1 MKKQLIHRDTAWDRK
16 MHYSQAVRVGDTI
29 YVSGQVALDDEGNVV
44 GPGDIAAQTRRAVR
58 NIEIILASQGAT
70 LRDVVKIT
78 VFITNR
84 TPGFVMAYDNA
95 LGEFFPEDCPAS
107 TLVEVKSLVLR
118 DLLVEIES
126 VAVVGA
132 GG

>member
-1 MKKQLIHRDTAWDRK
+1 MKKQPIHRDTAWDRK

-29 YVSGQVALDDEGNVV
+29 YISGQVALDDAGNVV
-44 GPGDIAAQTRRAVR
+44 GPGDIVAQTRQAVR
-58 NIEIILASQGAT
+58 NIEAVLASQGAT

-78 VFITNR
+78 VFMTQR
-84 TPGFVMAYDNA
+84 TPGMVQAYDKTM
-95 LGEFFPEDCPAS
+95 GEFFPDNCPAS

-118 DLLVEIES
+118 ELMVEIES

>member
-1 MKKQLIHRDTAWDRK
+1 MKKQPIHRDTAWDRK

-29 YVSGQVALDDEGNVV
+29 YVSGQVALDDEGKVV
-44 GPGDIAAQTRRAVR
+44 GPGDIVAQTRQAVR
-58 NIEIILASQGAT
+58 NIESILASQGAT

-78 VFITNR
+78 VFIANR
-84 TPGFVMAYDNA
+84 TPGFVMAYDNT

-118 DLLVEIES
+118 ELLVEIES
-126 VAVVGA
+126 VAVIGSGV
-132 GG
+132 